1 MNLSYALRDNKSP
14 CKDCVPPVRQLGC
27 HSRCPKYIS
36 WKKDYDEKKEQ
47 VRKEKE
53 KYRRK

>member
-1 MNLSYALRDNKSP
+1 MNIFNKSP
-14 CKDCVPPVRQLGC
+14 CKNCVPPVRQPGC
-27 HSRCPKYIS
+27 HSRCTKYIS

-53 KYRRK
+53 KYCRK